1 MSLVELEASCDFACV
16 GVLASAQI
24 AHPSP
29 RPRNRNNEGV
39 ISSPGRTVTPARD
52 NDLLAGTR
60 ASRRQRQGMSVCLGI
75 FLAQLRGTRAC
86 DLADDLQLILHDKDP
101 PYIVQHRTAGLCAPA
116 C

>member
-16 GVLASAQI
+16 GVLSSAQI

-29 RPRNRNNEGV
+29 RPRNRNNGGV

-60 ASRRQRQGMSVCLGI
+60 ASRRQRQGMRVCI
-75 FLAQLRGTRAC
+75 FLAQLRGTRAR
-86 DLADDLQLILHDKDP
+86 DLADDLQLILPDNDP
-101 PYIVQHRTAGLCAPA
+101 LCIVQHRTAGLCAPA